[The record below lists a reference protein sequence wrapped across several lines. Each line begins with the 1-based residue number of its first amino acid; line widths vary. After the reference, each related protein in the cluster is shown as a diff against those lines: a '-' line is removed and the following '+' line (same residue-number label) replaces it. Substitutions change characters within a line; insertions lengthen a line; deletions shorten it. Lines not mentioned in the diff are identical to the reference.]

1 MARRCWLPAL
11 AAAVLGC
18 AWQLLTV
25 HFNYGGNLTAL
36 FCTGSERPIPPAL
49 AHEHIYIFPAS
60 PGYDGQAYHYMAHDP
75 LDNNGIGYFVD
86 APTTR
91 YRRILL
97 PAMAYL
103 LALGQQDWIDRA
115 YIACNLLFLFLGAWW
130 LARILD
136 RRHTNTWFA
145 LLYLLVPAT
154 LIALD
159 RLTVDMALT
168 SLVMGFAYY
177 AAVDDRRKLWL
188 VVALAVLCRDT
199 GIILAVAWMVPLL
212 VRRKFREAAVF
223 ATALLPAAAWNVFV
237 SLHMPPGTGV
247 TWSRIVPFGG
257 WIELWLHPPV
267 YHLSPVLTAAV
278 RALDWLQLLGFLLAF
293 LLGLRRWR
301 QARTNALACVCVL
314 WAAMGILLPP
324 FWQDDIYVSRLFSP
338 LLILEF
344 LDGQKAPMAMI
355 VPRVGAQLMPQIL
368 GVIRALFAQ

>member
-11 AAAVLGC
+11 AATAL
-18 AWQLLTV
+18 ALSWQLLTV

-36 FCTGSERPIPPAL
+36 FCTGDQRPVPAAL
-49 AHEHIYIFPAS
+49 AGEHLYIFHSS

-75 LDNNGIGYFVD
+75 FDSNGIGRYVD

-97 PAMAYL
+97 PGLAYL
-103 LALGQQDWIDRA
+103 VALGRQDWIDRS
-115 YIACNLLFLFLGAWW
+115 YIACTLGFLFLGAWW
-130 LARILD
+130 LARLLE
-136 RRHTNTWFA
+136 RRGMDPWFGMF
-145 LLYLLVPAT
+145 YLLVPAT

-168 SLVMGFAYY
+168 SLVVGFAFYS
-177 AAVDDRRKLWL
+177 ATENRRMVW
-188 VVALAVLCRDT
+188 VMMALAALCRDT
-199 GIILAVAWMVPLL
+199 GVILTVAWIIPLL
-212 VRRKFREAAVF
+212 ARKQFREALRWGI
-223 ATALLPAAAWNVFV
+223 ALAPALVWNLFV
-237 SLHMPPGTGV
+237 TLHMPPGIGV
-247 TWSRIVPFGG
+247 DLAKILPFAG

-267 YHLSPVLTAAV
+267 YHLSPALTAFILV
-278 RALDWLQLLGFLLAF
+278 LDWMQLLGFLLAF

-301 QARTNALACVCVL
+301 EAPSNSLAGVCVL

-344 LDGQKAPMAMI
+344 LEGQRLPMAMI
-355 VPRVGAQLMPQIL
+355 VPRVGAQIGPQIL
-368 GVIRALFAQ
+368 GVLRGFFS